1 MVKMLFLLSNATC
14 PSSAVVEHLFIAVE
28 TDRLTKHSMI
38 DCYCLN
44 RIKLV
49 NSCVGRC

>member
-1 MVKMLFLLSNATC
+1 MLFLLYNATF
-14 PSSAVVEHLFIAVE
+14 PSSAVVEHLFIIVE
-28 TDRLTKHSMI
+28 THWLNHQTFYDRLLL
-38 DCYCLN
+38 LN